1 MRQAG
6 SEEIR
11 NASGKDTIVED
22 EMDRQMQGSRGE
34 QTLVSNQRLLLV
46 IVVSRKM
53 RDGLLWLRATC
64 AGAGDDVH
72 SSHCS

>member
-22 EMDRQMQGSRGE
+22 EMGRQMQGSRGE

-53 RDGLLWLRATC
+53 RDGLLWLRANC